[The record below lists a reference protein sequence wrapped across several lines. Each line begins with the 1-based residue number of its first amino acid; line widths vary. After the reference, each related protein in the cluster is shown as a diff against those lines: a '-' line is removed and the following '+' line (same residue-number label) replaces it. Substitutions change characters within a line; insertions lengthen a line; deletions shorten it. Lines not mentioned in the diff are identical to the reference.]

1 VTNAA
6 RIRQFVEETFIVD
19 GFADEDSFLRT
30 GVIDSTGM
38 MELVLFLELEYGIK
52 IADSELVPGNLDSI
66 ARAAAF
72 VDRKRA
78 GTATVAS

>member
-1 VTNAA
+1 MTSAE
-6 RIRQFVEETFIVD
+6 RIRRFIEETFIVD

-38 MELVLFLELEYGIK
+38 MELVLFLEREFEIK
-52 IADSELVPGNLDSI
+52 IADTELLPRNLDSI

-72 VDRKRA
+72 VERKR
-78 GTATVAS
+78 VAAPAAS

>member
-1 VTNAA
+1 MTNAA